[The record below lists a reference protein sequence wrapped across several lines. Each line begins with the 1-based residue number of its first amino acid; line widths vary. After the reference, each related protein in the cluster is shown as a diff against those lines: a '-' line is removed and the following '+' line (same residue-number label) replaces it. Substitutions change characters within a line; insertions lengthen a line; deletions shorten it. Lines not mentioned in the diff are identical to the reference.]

1 MFRNSKEDFYIYLK
15 ALSDAYY
22 TTENPMVND
31 GEFDDLVAE
40 YEEQY
45 NDPYVYLG
53 SGEEVGGGGGAEGKK
68 TKLPVFMSSLN
79 KCKDESSL
87 SRFNAKNVQ
96 VQEVVFSEKLDGI
109 SLLLETKNKKT
120 TLYTRG
126 DGENGTD
133 VSHLLEYLK
142 FPQTTLG
149 LVRGEL
155 VIQKK
160 LCEILGENLRNIV
173 CGAVNSKTS
182 NLEVLKHVEFIA
194 YSLPKHDLTPKQ
206 SFELLQASG
215 FLIPQ
220 IVVSEGG
227 VCSLEKCN
235 QILTSF
241 QKTSRYF
248 IDGLVVA
255 KNIFVPI
262 TSVENPKHIVA
273 FKRTGASRET
283 QVVQVLWQQS
293 RYGVLHPRVQINP
306 IDIDGC
312 TIAFVSGV
320 NAKYIVENKIGP
332 GTRLQIHRSGDVIPN
347 ILRIIE
353 STEAQLPGETY
364 EMDGVH
370 FKVNKSSGADIARLT
385 YSMKTL
391 QAKGISEQTV
401 EKLYNAGYTTEI
413 LLWNANVF
421 DLIKIEGIKQKSA
434 ENIVETLRE
443 SRERLSLLNV
453 LLISAC
459 FNNFGE
465 SKLKKIIG
473 CFEVKKYLKT
483 CHLSKESILS
493 LLASISIKTLGDSFI
508 EYCKTFR
515 KSALFMSLLEL
526 VEVEQ
531 HGQPSQVIVHTRVVF
546 SGFRDKDLQSK
557 CLEKGIEVSDGKVN
571 KKTSYLVVDDLSS
584 TSSKVELAKSL
595 GVPMLSK
602 DQFVANYN
610 LK

>member
-1 MFRNSKEDFYIYLK
+1 MMFRTSKADFYKHLK

-22 TTENPMVND
+22 ITENPLVND
-31 GEFDDLVAE
+31 GEFDALVAE

-45 NDPYVYLG
+45 GEQYLYLG
-53 SGEEVGGGGGAEGKK
+53 VAEGKK
-68 TKLPVFMSSLN
+68 IKLPVFMSSLN
-79 KCKDESSL
+79 KCKDDSSL
-87 SRFNAKNVQ
+87 SRFNGKNVPEEI
-96 VQEVVFSEKLDGI
+96 VYSEKLDGI
-109 SLLLETKNKKT
+109 SLLVEVKNKKT
-120 TLYTRG
+120 ALYTRG
-126 DGENGTD
+126 DGEFGTD
-133 VSHLLEYLK
+133 VTHLLEYLK

-194 YSLPKHDLTPKQ
+194 YSLPKHDLSPKQ

-220 IVVSEGG
+220 VAVLEGA
-227 VCSLEKCN
+227 CTLDKCN

-241 QKTSRYF
+241 QKTAKYF

-255 KNIFVPI
+255 KNTFVPI

-283 QVVQVLWQQS
+283 QVVQVIWQES
-293 RYGVLHPRVQINP
+293 RYGVLHPRVQITP

-312 TIAFVSGV
+312 TISFVSGV
-320 NAKYIVENKIGP
+320 NAKYILENNIGP

-353 STEAQLPGETY
+353 ATEAQLPTETY

-370 FKVNKSSGADIARLT
+370 FKASKSSASEIARLT

-391 QAKGISEQTV
+391 KAKGISEQTIV
-401 EKLYNAGYTTEI
+401 KLYNAGYNTEI
-413 LLWNANVF
+413 LLWNANAF
-421 DLIKIEGIKQKSA
+421 DLSKLEGIKQKSA
-434 ENIVETLRE
+434 ENIVEALRE
-443 SRERLSLLNV
+443 SRENLSLLNV

-465 SKLKKIIG
+465 RKLQKIIDNLD
-473 CFEVKKYLKT
+473 VKKYLET
-483 CHLSKESILS
+483 RHLSDEAILS
-493 LLASISIKTLGDSFI
+493 LLAASSIKTLGEPFI
-508 EYCKTFR
+508 EYCNVFR
-515 KSALFMSLLEL
+515 HSALCMSLLTL
-526 VEVEQ
+526 LAPLPP
-531 HGQPSQVIVHTRVVF
+531 PSQIKAQEIKVKVVF
-546 SGFRDKDLQSK
+546 SGFRDKTLQSK
-557 CLEKGIEVSDGKVN
+557 CLEKGIEVVEGKVSKQIN
-571 KKTSYLVVDDLSS
+571 CLVVDDLTSS
-584 TSSKVELAKSL
+584 SSKVEQAKSL
-595 GVPMLSK
+595 GIPMYSK
-602 DQFVANYN
+602 EQFVANYN